1 MTSDER
7 ARLRAL
13 YRGIAMPWEAADHV
27 EDGDVIATGTEIICE
42 ADDSDMGAVVVVTV
56 DMGFDRECD
65 EAHAALILG
74 AVNALP
80 ALLDDSERLAKAER
94 ERDEARAE
102 AERLRARLH
111 RCAQCGAD
119 DSAVA
124 ACEGDEY
131 PLCGPCAASAL
142 REARADAAAALA
154 HTDREVGE
162 ICRTLP
168 EALRL
173 AAEDEREACAVIC
186 DEIEASCRAMQREH
200 AVAGRH
206 AAASEAWEMAGVAE
220 DCADAIRARGAGG
233 AR

>member
-1 MTSDER
+1 MDRDER

-102 AERLRARLH
+102 VESLRSESARLS
-111 RCAQCGAD
+111 R
-119 DSAVA
+119 
-124 ACEGDEY
+124 
-131 PLCGPCAASAL
+131 AL
-142 REARADAAAALA
+142 DDAAALGVVTPEAAAQVYAEAALA

-162 ICRTLP
+162 ILRTLP

-173 AAEDEREACAVIC
+173 AAEDEREACATIA
-186 DEIEASCRAMQREH
+186 DEYAAQED
-200 AVAGRH
+200 VAGADACGR
-206 AAASEAWEMAGVAE
+206 V
-220 DCADAIRARGAGG
+220 ADAIRARGAGG
-233 AR
+233 AT